1 MLCAHPCTVVL
12 QRAAGRH
19 LISRGVLVP
28 DALVAVQGCCT
39 APAQPPPDPR
49 SPRPGAAGLVQDPV
63 LHLGQLAALPHL
75 RRRQHRGRRHRGALA
90 GGGSPRGG
98 PGGAVPLR
106 RLRRSCPL
114 PAVQRPRQAAGD
126 AAGALRRGGQR
137 GPTQPS
143 LVAGKM
149 HCWVC
154 PYICRSNS
162 SVPCGTIT
170 NSVLACSGPTA
181 SHCAAGRRG
190 WRHGR
195 RWTCWTTS
203 GALLALLWYPC

>member
-126 AAGALRRGGQR
+126 AARAVRRVGQCLHAVLPVRRLQAWPPAR
-137 GPTQPS
+137 G
-143 LVAGKM
+143 
-149 HCWVC
+149 
-154 PYICRSNS
+154 
-162 SVPCGTIT
+162 
-170 NSVLACSGPTA
+170 
-181 SHCAAGRRG
+181 AAGEPPAAQP
-190 WRHGR
+190 WRVSSEPEGLGSCPAPPLPR
-195 RWTCWTTS
+195 LRTVLST
-203 GALLALLWYPC
+203 